1 MELSKRSSV
10 KISIIVPV
18 YNVGKY
24 LSMCIDS
31 ILAQTFTEFEL
42 LLIDDG
48 SSDKSGIIC
57 DEYARKDTRIRVF
70 HKLNGGVSSARNLGL
85 ENALGEWVTF
95 VDADDWISDSFIENL
110 YKPILSDNT
119 IEFVQGG
126 CTNYINSEIAD
137 IEQQYEDLV
146 SSDSIHLFNHF
157 RGLTVSKMFRLDNVI
172 RTFNLTFDEQ
182 MRTAE
187 DMAFTLDYIFHITK
201 YCFISEVGYYYRYN
215 PNSLTHSKKIKPYD
229 VALVEFK
236 HLYSSI
242 QRYIDKYQI
251 PQNDIVFRKGQNAST
266 LFNTLKCLYLNKYN
280 FSKRKTHLKTDFSK
294 EERNV
299 LAHLKTNF
307 IDGLIILFYKAGLI
321 DIFDVFMSIRFKI
334 IGIIR

>member
-1 MELSKRSSV
+1 MIP

-18 YNVGKY
+18 YNVEKY
-24 LSMCIDS
+24 ISMCIDS

-42 LLIDDG
+42 LLVDDG
-48 SSDKSGIIC
+48 SLDNSGNIC

-70 HKLNGGVSSARNLGL
+70 HKLNGGVSSARNWGL
-85 ENALGEWVTF
+85 DKALGEWVTF
-95 VDADDWISDSFIENL
+95 VDADDWISDSFMENL

-126 CTNYINSEIAD
+126 CTNYVNNEIAD
-137 IEQQYEDLV
+137 IEQQYEYLV
-146 SSDSIHLFNHF
+146 SSDSIYLFNHF
-157 RGLTVSKMFRLDNVI
+157 RGLTVSKLFNLKNVI
-172 RTFNLTFDEQ
+172 RSLDLKFDEQ

-187 DMAFTLDYIFHITK
+187 DMAFTLDYILHIKK

-215 PNSLTHSKKIKPYD
+215 PGSLTHTRKIKPYD
-229 VALVEFK
+229 VALFEFK

-280 FSKRKTHLKTDFSK
+280 FSKRKTHLKNDFSK

-299 LAHLKTNF
+299 FAYLKTNF
-307 IDGLIILFYKAGLI
+307 IDGLIILFYKVGLI
-321 DIFDVFMSIRFKI
+321 DIFDILMSIRFKA